1 MNSSL
6 TSNSSL
12 LASSSNS
19 IIGGYSGTGT
29 TTIATPYGLGIGISP
44 STGYLTIKNNQ
55 MRQVKVALFNVV
67 RDPETNNITD
77 STFVEEFWIKQKA
90 EVSLELATMMHLER
104 LIDPDKEV
112 IREIYSIYL

>member
-1 MNSSL
+1 MKSNL

-12 LASSSNS
+12 LAGSSNS
-19 IIGGYSGTGT
+19 ILGGYSGTST
-29 TTIATPYGLGIGISP
+29 TTVATPYLTGIGIAP
-44 STGYLTIKNNQ
+44 STGYFTIKNNQ
-55 MRQVKVALFNVV
+55 MRQVKVVLFNVV

-77 STFVEEFWIKQKA
+77 STFAEEFWVKQKA
-90 EVSLELATMMHLER
+90 DVSLELATMTHLGR

>member
-6 TSNSSL
+6 TTNNSSL
-12 LASSSNS
+12 IGISGSVL
-19 IIGGYSGTGT
+19 GGYSGTST
-29 TTIATPYGLGIGISP
+29 ATIATPYGLGIGIEP
-44 STGYLTIKNNQ
+44 STGYITIKNNQ

-77 STFVEEFWIKQKA
+77 STFAEEFWVKQKA
-90 EVSLELATMMHLER
+90 DVSLELATMTHLKR

>member
-1 MNSSL
+1 
-6 TSNSSL
+6 
-12 LASSSNS
+12 
-19 IIGGYSGTGT
+19 
-29 TTIATPYGLGIGISP
+29 
-44 STGYLTIKNNQ
+44 
-55 MRQVKVALFNVV
+55 MRQVKVALFKVV